1 MANNAEQ
8 KAMQFTEENVGD
20 DGEAY
25 AANFS
30 AHRPGISPA
39 EATAVYD
46 NWARIGMYEQ
56 DLCPDRYRGP
66 AIAAEA
72 VAEFFTVDRDKKLVL
87 DVASGT
93 GFVGEELKKQG
104 FEKMHA
110 LDPSEEMLKV
120 ARMKNIYRKDY
131 CCYLDQNRLPIDDDA
146 YDCAVISGGMGEGHI
161 PTVGLYQLARV
172 VKPGGL
178 VCIVMREEYLQHVAE
193 YRDRL
198 ESLMKEMEV
207 AGTWYLLS
215 RTVVPRY
222 SFDNNGVV
230 FKFVVKS

>member
-1 MANNAEQ
+1 MAEE
-8 KAMQFTEENVGD
+8 KALKFTEENAGE

-46 NWARIGMYEQ
+46 NWAKMGLYEQ
-56 DLCPDRYRGP
+56 DLCPERYTGP
-66 AIAAEA
+66 AIAANA
-72 VAEFFTVDRDKKLVL
+72 VGNFFQQDRDKVL
-87 DVASGT
+87 ILDTASGT
-93 GFVGEELKKQG
+93 GFVGEELKKLG
-104 FEKMHA
+104 FERLHA
-110 LDPSEEMLKV
+110 LDPSQEMLKI
-120 ARMKNIYRKDY
+120 ARQKNIYQKDY
-131 CCYLDQNRLPIDDDA
+131 CCYLDNNRLPIDDDV

-161 PTVGLYQLARV
+161 PTAGLYQLARV

-198 ESLMKEMEV
+198 EALMKEMEV
-207 AGTWYLLS
+207 AGTWKLHS
-215 RTVVPRY
+215 RTIVPKY

-230 FKFVVKS
+230 FMFVVN

>member
-1 MANNAEQ
+1 MAEE
-8 KAMQFTEENVGD
+8 KAMKFTGENVGD

-30 AHRPGISPA
+30 AHRPGISRA

-46 NWARIGMYEQ
+46 NWAKIGMYEQ

-66 AIAAEA
+66 SIAADA
-72 VAEFFTVDRDKKLVL
+72 VASFFPEQDRDKALVI

-93 GFVGEELKKQG
+93 GFVGEELKKRG
-104 FEKMHA
+104 FERMHA
-110 LDPSEEMLKV
+110 LDPSQGMLQV
-120 ARMKNIYRKDY
+120 AREKNIYQKDF
-131 CCYLDQNRLPIDDDA
+131 CCYLDNNRLPIDDDV

-161 PTVGLYQLARV
+161 PTAGLYQLARI

-198 ESLMKEMEV
+198 EDLMKEMEV
-207 AGTWYLLS
+207 GGTWKLHS
-215 RTVVPRY
+215 RTIVPKY

-230 FKFVVKS
+230 FMFIVN